1 MRLVNAD
8 EKSWTL
14 EKRVN
19 VEAVPEWE
27 TRPINAG

>member
-8 EKSWTL
+8 EKTLPL

-19 VEAVPEWE
+19 VAAVPEWE
-27 TRPINAG
+27 TPRIDAG